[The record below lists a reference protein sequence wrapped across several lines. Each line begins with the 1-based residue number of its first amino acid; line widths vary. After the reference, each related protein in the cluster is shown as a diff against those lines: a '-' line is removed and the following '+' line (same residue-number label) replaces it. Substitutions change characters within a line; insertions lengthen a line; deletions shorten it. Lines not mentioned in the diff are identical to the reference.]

1 MMIHSDELVD
11 FGACLKRHGCNPGD
25 FKAELTGQEYPPAGV
40 VGPVYEQVTVICLPT
55 RTRRSYAA
63 GHVSSWISD
72 FEEDLKAGQFRRV

>member
-1 MMIHSDELVD
+1 MIHSDELVD

-25 FKAELTGQEYPPAGV
+25 FKAELTGQKYTSVEG
-40 VGPVYEQVTVICLPT
+40 GPVREQITVTCLPT